1 VDISWDAVGATGEIL
16 GAAAVVITLVYLA
29 MQIRQNTKATQSST
43 FQGATNA
50 LNHINMSVSTDPN
63 LVRIMA
69 QEKVS
74 MNDLSSEDQVRY
86 SFLLLSLFRVR
97 ETIYFDHDQGI
108 TTHQSWIR
116 ELDSL
121 RSNLQTPIVREWWA
135 ENPFGF
141 TPEFTEV
148 VDEIIQEIQSAAS

>member
-29 MQIRQNTKATQSST
+29 MQIRQNTKATP
-43 FQGATNA
+43 NA

-108 TTHQSWIR
+108 TAHQSWIR